1 MSRLGL
7 KMADIQSTIN
17 DAASAV
23 TESLQKTLGK
33 YTSSF
38 GAAPTSF
45 SPDSSKYD
53 VGSLSYPNDLFA
65 TDDNRYGGHYVIFY
79 INVLED
85 SKLIR
90 ENIVGTVETSVD
102 EILRSAI
109 TQIGLDAANS
119 TVASAG
125 LLGGGS
131 TILGA
136 LGGGGGGKT
145 GIAGALWGGA
155 AAAIVAA
162 AAGGKMSRQTKRLKT
177 AIALHVPNTLSVRYS
192 TGWGEDDTAAFQA
205 AAMLSEGGMK
215 ALTEAVSSGTV
226 NTQSLTGP
234 AASIATSIALGT
246 PGIGGALSAASG
258 LAPNPKKEQ
267 LFKGVDFRTFTF
279 EYTFSP
285 RSQKELDNVNR
296 IINTFKLHMHPEF
309 KDASS
314 FIFLY
319 PSEFD
324 IKYFHNNEENPYLHR
339 HTSCVL
345 KDMNINYAPNGAFTS
360 FENGA
365 PTQVNVQ
372 MTFVELAILTKDQI
386 LQGY

>member
-1 MSRLGL
+1 
-7 KMADIQSTIN
+7 MADIQSALNGT
-17 DAASAV
+17 ASAIS
-23 TESLQKTLGK
+23 TSLQNALGK

-38 GAAPTSF
+38 GATATTFNPNSI
-45 SPDSSKYD
+45 KYD
-53 VGSLSYPNDLFA
+53 VGNLSYPNDLFA
-65 TDDNRYGGHYVIFY
+65 SDNNRYGGHYVIFY

-90 ENIVGTVETSVD
+90 DKLVDTVETSAD
-102 EILRSAI
+102 EILRAAI
-109 TQIGLDAANS
+109 TQIGLDAANA
-119 TVASAG
+119 TIASAG
-125 LLGGGS
+125 ILGGGG

-136 LGGGGGGKT
+136 LGGGGGAG

-155 AAAIVAA
+155 AAAIVAP

-177 AIALHVPNTLSVRYS
+177 AIALHVPNALSIRYS
-192 TGWGEDDTAAFQA
+192 TTWGEEDTAAFQA

-215 ALTEAVSSGTV
+215 ALSEAVTNGTV

-234 AASIATSIALGT
+234 AASIATGISLNT
-246 PGIGGALSAASG
+246 PGIGTGLSAASG

-309 KDASS
+309 KDAAS
-314 FIFLY
+314 FIFTY

-324 IKYFHNNEENPYLHR
+324 IKYFHHDKENPYLHR

>member
-1 MSRLGL
+1 
-7 KMADIQSTIN
+7 MADIESAIKTG
-17 DAASAV
+17 ASAISD
-23 TESLQKTLGK
+23 TLQSALGK
-33 YTSSF
+33 YVSNFGSS
-38 GAAPTSF
+38 PTTF
-45 SPDSSKYD
+45 NIADGKYD

-65 TDDNRYGGHYVIFY
+65 SDNNRYGGHYVMFY

-85 SKLIR
+85 SKLIT
-90 ENIVGTVETSVD
+90 NNAVETVSTAID
-102 EILRSAI
+102 ETLRAAI
-109 TQIGLDAANS
+109 NQIGVDAANA
-119 TVASAG
+119 TVASTA
-125 LLGGGS
+125 LGGIGG

-136 LGGGGGGKT
+136 LGGGGGSG
-145 GIAGALWGGA
+145 GIAGALFGGA
-155 AAAIVAA
+155 AAALVSA
-162 AAGGKMSRQTKRLKT
+162 AAGGKMSRQTKRLKS
-177 AIALHVPNTLSVRYS
+177 AIALHSPNALSIRYS
-192 TGWGEDDTAAFQA
+192 TNWSEDETGAFQA

-215 ALTEAVSSGTV
+215 ALTEAVTNGTI
-226 NTQSLTGP
+226 NTQSLSGP
-234 AASIATSIALGT
+234 AASVATALALNT
-246 PGIGGALSAASG
+246 PGGIGSGLSAASG
-258 LAPNPKKEQ
+258 LTANPKKEQ

-285 RSQKELDNVNR
+285 RSLKELENVNR

-314 FIFLY
+314 FIFMF

-324 IKYFHNNEENPYLHR
+324 IQYYHNNEENPYLHR

-365 PTQVNVQ
+365 PTQINVQ

-386 LQGY
+386 VQGY

>member
-1 MSRLGL
+1 
-7 KMADIQSTIN
+7 MADIQSAVNST
-17 DAASAV
+17 ASAV
-23 TESLQKTLGK
+23 STALQNTLGK
-33 YTSSF
+33 YTANF
-38 GAAPTSF
+38 GSVPTTYD
-45 SPDSSKYD
+45 PANSKYD
-53 VGSLSYPNDLFA
+53 VGSLSYPDDLFA
-65 TDDNRYGGHYVIFY
+65 SDNNRYGGHYVMFY
-79 INVLED
+79 INTLEE
-85 SKLIR
+85 SKLISNKLV
-90 ENIVGTVETSVD
+90 ETVETSAD
-102 EILRSAI
+102 EVLRATI
-109 TQIGLDAANS
+109 NQLGVDAANAIGAS
-119 TVASAG
+119 TA
-125 LLGGGS
+125 LGGIGG

-136 LGGGGGGKT
+136 LGGGGGG
-145 GIAGALWGGA
+145 GSGVAGALFGGA
-155 AAAIVAA
+155 AAALVSA

-177 AIALHVPNTLSVRYS
+177 AIALHVPNALSIRYS
-192 TGWGEDDTAAFQA
+192 TTWGEEETGAFQA

-215 ALTEAVSSGTV
+215 ALSEAVTNGTI

-234 AASIATSIALGT
+234 AASVATALALNT
-246 PGIGGALSAASG
+246 PGGIGSGLSAASG

-285 RSQKELDNVNR
+285 RSKKELDNVNR
-296 IINTFKLHMHPEF
+296 IIDTFKLHMHPEF
-309 KDASS
+309 KDAAA
-314 FIFLY
+314 FIFLF

-324 IKYFHNNEENPYLHR
+324 IQYYHNNQENPYLHR

-365 PTQVNVQ
+365 PTQINVQ